1 MQLVSLSFLIF
12 VLAAIT
18 VYFLLPKKVR
28 YIWLLAASWFF
39 YYRLSG
45 KLLILL
51 IFVTLVTYAA
61 GMLMGDFEESDK
73 TQGKNKRKGIMV
85 SGVVILVLLLGFFK
99 YTGFMLD
106 TVKSL
111 QAFLGLE
118 QAGFVVSIALPVG
131 ISFYVFQAI
140 GYIVDCYKGKISV
153 EKNYLK
159 LALFISFFPNVMS
172 GPIERAG
179 NMLPQFNEPRS
190 FDYDRMRDGLL
201 LMLWGYFQ
209 KIIIADRLSV
219 IVNSVYDSYESYSG
233 TLLFIATV
241 FYTFEI
247 YCDFAGYSNIAVGV
261 SKIMGIDI
269 MQNFRQP
276 YLSASIPEF
285 WRKWHISL
293 SSWLRDYLYIPL
305 GGNRKGYGRKL
316 LNIMIVFAVSGL
328 WHGAAWTFVV
338 WGLLH
343 GLYQVVGSVL
353 GPSRDKLVEA
363 LKIDRKSFSHILLKI
378 LVTFML
384 VNIGWVFFRAPSFG
398 VAAYVL
404 THMWKPTLW
413 VLTDGALFTLG
424 LSAADV
430 RLLVLSLIALLVVDI
445 LNTRGIVIRDLLT
458 KQSLWLRW
466 VVYIAAFLFVVT
478 CGIWGP
484 GYDAAS
490 FIYSSF

>member
-12 VLAAIT
+12 VFVAIA
-18 VYFLLPKKVR
+18 VYFLMPAKLRCV
-28 YIWLLAASWFF
+28 WLLAASWFF

-51 IFVTLVTYAA
+51 AFVTIVTYVT
-61 GMLMGDFEESDK
+61 GMLMGDVQDSEAA
-73 TQGKNKRKGIMV
+73 QGKNGRKGIMV
-85 SGVVILVLLLGFFK
+85 AGVVILVLLLGFFK

-111 QAFLGLE
+111 LAFLGLE
-118 QAGFVVSIALPVG
+118 QAGPVVSIALPVG

-140 GYIVDCYKGKISV
+140 GYIVDCYKGKIKV
-153 EKNYLK
+153 EKDYIK
-159 LALFISFFPNVMS
+159 LALFVSFFPSVMS

-179 NMLPQFNEPRS
+179 NMLPQFSEPRKFS
-190 FDYDRMRDGLL
+190 YDGMRDGLL

-219 IVNSVYDSYESYSG
+219 IVNSIYDSYESYPG

-261 SKIMGIDI
+261 SGIMGIDI

-276 YLSASIPEF
+276 YLAASIPEF

-293 SSWLRDYLYIPL
+293 STWLRDYLYIPL

-343 GLYQVVGSVL
+343 GLYQVIGSVL

-363 LKIDRKSFSHILLKI
+363 LKIDRQSFSHILLKI

-398 VAAYVL
+398 VAAHVL
-404 THMWKPTLW
+404 VHMWKPTLW
-413 VLTDGALFTLG
+413 VLTDGTLFTLG

-430 RLLVLSLIALLVVDI
+430 RLLILSLVALIVVDI
-445 LNTRGIVIRDLLT
+445 LNARGIVIRDLLT
-458 KQSLWLRW
+458 KQSLWFRW
-466 VVYIAAFLFVVT
+466 VVYIAAFIFVVT